1 MTVPDSQGSAL
12 EGPYLIPPSNPRHQP
27 VPWRTILAV
36 ALVAA
41 LSYAGF
47 LLLRELARVITW
59 LVVAGFFTV
68 VLAPA
73 VDALQRRMHLRR
85 ALATAIVFLLGL
97 VALVGLLYVF
107 IRPVITSVSSFVD
120 DLPSLVEDA
129 KQGRGP
135 VGELVSR
142 YNLEEYVQDNQAR
155 FQSALRTAGAP
166 ALHVAQSVFSGI
178 VAFITIMVL
187 TFLMILRGPELC
199 TGALALVAPAHR
211 ERVRIIA
218 ADASKAVSGYMFG
231 NLVISLI
238 AGICTYVFLRI
249 VGVPYA
255 EVLALWVGFADL
267 IPLVGATMGAIP
279 TVGFAFGHSVTAGV
293 ATLIFYIVYQQFEN
307 HVLQVTVM
315 SRTVDVNPLAVI
327 VSVLVG
333 VELFGFLGAALAIP
347 AAGVI
352 QVVVRSLYELRRG
365 TGGAGPVV
373 TDGTEKIPIA
383 PVDGL
388 APPVVGG
395 AAPLNG
401 GAPPNGTPGP
411 PEAEAA
417 EQPTVERGG

>member
-12 EGPYLIPPSNPRHQP
+12 DGPYLFPPSTQPRPP

-36 ALVAA
+36 ALVVA

-47 LLLRELARVITW
+47 LLLRELTRVITW
-59 LVVAGFFTV
+59 IVVAAFFTV

-73 VDALQRRMHLRR
+73 VDVLQRRMHLRR

-97 VALVGLLYVF
+97 VVLVGLLYVF
-107 IRPVITSVSSFVD
+107 IRPVVSSVSSFVD
-120 DLPSLVEDA
+120 DLPTLVEDA
-129 KQGRGP
+129 KEGRGP

-155 FQSALRTAGAP
+155 FQSALRSAGAP
-166 ALHVAQSVFSGI
+166 ALSIAQSVFSGI
-178 VAFITIMVL
+178 IAFITIMVL

-199 TGALALVAPAHR
+199 ASALSLVAPAHR
-211 ERVRIIA
+211 ERVRRVSA
-218 ADASKAVSGYMFG
+218 EASKAVSGYMFG

-238 AGICTYVFLRI
+238 AGISTYVFLRI

-267 IPLVGATMGAIP
+267 IPLVGATLGAIP
-279 TVGFAFGHSVTAGV
+279 TVGFAFAQSVPTGI
-293 ATLIFYIVYQQFEN
+293 ATLVFYIVYQQFEN

-327 VSVLVG
+327 ISVLVG

-352 QVVVRSLYELRRG
+352 QVVVRSLYDLRRG
-365 TGGAGPVV
+365 TAGPLLVA
-373 TDGTEKIPIA
+373 DGAETVPIA

-388 APPVVGG
+388 PG
-395 AAPLNG
+395 AVD
-401 GAPPNGTPGP
+401 GTAVDGTAVK
-411 PEAEAA
+411 PES
-417 EQPTVERGG
+417 

>member
-1 MTVPDSQGSAL
+1 MTVPDSQGSTL
-12 EGPYLIPPSNPRHQP
+12 DGPYLLPPPNPHRQP

-47 LLLRELARVITW
+47 LLVRELARVITW
-59 LVVAGFFTV
+59 VVVAGFFTV

-73 VDALQRRMHLRR
+73 VDVLQRRMHLRR
-85 ALATAIVFLLGL
+85 ALATSIVFLVGL
-97 VALVGLLYVF
+97 AVLVGLLYVF
-107 IRPVITSVSSFVD
+107 IRPIVASVSSFVD
-120 DLPSLVEDA
+120 DLPQLVKDA
-129 KQGRGP
+129 EEGRGP

-155 FQSALRTAGAP
+155 LQSALRSAGAP
-166 ALHVAQSVFSGI
+166 ALEIAQSVFSGI

-199 TGALALVAPAHR
+199 SGALALVAPAHR
-211 ERVRIIA
+211 DRVRRVA

-238 AGICTYVFLRI
+238 AGISTYIFLRI

-267 IPLVGATMGAIP
+267 IPLVGATLGAIP
-279 TVGFAFGHSVTAGV
+279 TVGFAFAQSVPTGI

-307 HVLQVTVM
+307 HILQVTVM
-315 SRTVDVNPLAVI
+315 SRTVAVNPLAVI
-327 VSVLVG
+327 ISVLVG

-352 QVVVRSLYELRRG
+352 QVIVRSLYDLRRG
-365 TGGAGPVV
+365 AVPVGPLVV
-373 TDGTEKIPIA
+373 ADGPESVPIA

-388 APPVVGG
+388 
-395 AAPLNG
+395 
-401 GAPPNGTPGP
+401 PGP
-411 PEAEAA
+411 VDGTAVKPE
-417 EQPTVERGG
+417 G